1 MALCLCLCAC
11 SDGETGGNSN
21 DVAVELRALRVALQ
35 AQAERSAPTVV
46 TFDKDALAQALAP
59 LTQAMQT
66 LATDQQQLRGQQQ
79 ALIGEL
85 QRWATVVAGG
95 LTAAQKEPQEQLAQL
110 QRRLGELEQAMRAQD
125 ERHRQVQ
132 ELLRKALE
140 GTADRLDSFLQ
151 RLQAMRRDAAMPGDK
166 VPDKGPDKGN
176 DKPDSPSTTPPGDAG
191 RRGQGASVQPGYLP
205 RNSQRRLDPF
215 TLSLLAAALGAVGFF
230 VWRLRRPLADG
241 VPVEHPV
248 AAAQNSD
255 ELWAAAALLSEAVG
269 RLKAVVPPA
278 ELAALTQPMTP
289 PAPEAIEPGMPAPDD
304 ELYVIDDGSEALAQA
319 IEPAPP
325 AVPAVPGPP
334 PPAATMPWQTL
345 VLPTRRPEL
354 AAVAVRELLARDP
367 RVLRRPAPVVTPG
380 VDELRVELLV
390 LPHLPAAELA
400 QLHARLQALTG

>member
-1 MALCLCLCAC
+1 MALCLCLAGCNNDA
-11 SDGETGGNSN
+11 ELGGNSN

-35 AQAERSAPTVV
+35 AQADRSAPVV

-66 LATDQQQLRGQQQ
+66 LAADQQQLRGQQQ
-79 ALIGEL
+79 ALVGEL
-85 QRWATVVAGG
+85 QRWATVIAGG
-95 LTAAQKEPQEQLAQL
+95 LSAAQKEPAEQLTQL
-110 QRRLGELEQAMRAQD
+110 QQRLGELEQAMRAQD

-151 RLQAMRRDAAMPGDK
+151 RLQAMRRDAAA
-166 VPDKGPDKGN
+166 PDGKGN
-176 DKPDSPSTTPPGDAG
+176 DKPDSASPPVNPPGDAG

-205 RNSQRRLDPF
+205 RNAQRRLDPF

-241 VPVEHPV
+241 VGAEHPV

-269 RLKAVVPPA
+269 RLKAVVPAA
-278 ELAALTQPMTP
+278 ELTALTQPL
-289 PAPEAIEPGMPAPDD
+289 ASPEPLATEPVVPAPDD

-325 AVPAVPGPP
+325 AVPAPP
-334 PPAATMPWQTL
+334 VAPEPLAAPSAAMPWQTL
-345 VLPTRRPEL
+345 VLPSQRPQL
-354 AAVAVRELLARDP
+354 AAIAVRELLARDP

-380 VDELRVELLV
+380 VDELRVELLL

-400 QLHARLQALTG
+400 QLHARLQGLAG